1 MMQKIFSGK
10 CQETKQMSA
19 KFIRTLKKN
28 AVKSWIVVKAKFIR
42 TLKKNAVKSWIVVKA
57 KFNDANIYVKA
68 GVVSVGVLIVILM
81 AFSIFHSSKAH
92 AMPEQRQ
99 VAKQEAFKSSLVSAI
114 SNLQNSLLKNS
125 SESTQRL
132 SFQLSQLNDNLAKGF
147 NTAKGS
153 VSDKDIKT
161 LQGSIEKAIDNLN
174 NNVKLSEQRVAN
186 MLANL
191 QMTADKI
198 SKQQASTP
206 SAVIKASALP
216 FKVMSVDWWNGQEKA
231 NVQNKSN
238 GEYGLISIGQNYQG
252 WILFQINNGKSKELI
267 FTNENN
273 QAVRIFL

>member
-1 MMQKIFSGK
+1 
-10 CQETKQMSA
+10 MSA
-19 KFIRTLKKN
+19 KFIRTIKKN
-28 AVKSWIVVKAKFIR
+28 TIKSGVA
-42 TLKKNAVKSWIVVKA
+42 VKA

-92 AMPEQRQ
+92 ATPEQRQ
-99 VAKQEAFKSSLVSAI
+99 VTKQEAFKSSLVSEI

-153 VSDKDIKT
+153 VSNKDIKT

-198 SKQQASTP
+198 SKQQSSTP

-231 NVQNKSN
+231 DVQNKSN

-252 WILFQINNGKSKELI
+252 WILSQINNGKSKELI
-267 FTNENN
+267 FTNEDN